1 MYSTGMNVPGLP
13 IEVQTTIKLDAN
25 ALSPVDLNF
34 APFVASP
41 RTYGGF
47 TWWSVQDKRS
57 FSVAMFTDQYSA
69 EKVAAA
75 LDFYSKVAVVDPT
88 YRA

>member
-1 MYSTGMNVPGLP
+1 MHSIALQVPGLP
-13 IEVQTTIKLDAN
+13 IVVDTTIRIDTN
-25 ALSPVDLNF
+25 ALKPIDLNNT
-34 APFVASP
+34 PFRAGQ

-47 TWWSVQDKRS
+47 TWWFVIDSYARE
-57 FSVAMFTDQYSA
+57 VAMFTDQYSA